1 MTVVSYSSILDCP
14 HEMEEITLRI
24 LVSEDSLIR
33 L

>member
-14 HEMEEITLRI
+14 HEMEGIILRI
-24 LVSEDSLIR
+24 LVFEDSL